1 MAWLCDFFFMDGSK
15 LSSSVGRCY
24 YHCFLQVLQEFLLCG
39 ITLNMNSD
47 LDFCFMVQNFQHV
60 LKAVKKKK
68 NHISNTFS
76 LPLSKLWQNR
86 SKTNCDIRD

>member
-39 ITLNMNSD
+39 ITRNMNSD

-68 NHISNTFS
+68 NSHFKHIFFTT
-76 LPLSKLWQNR
+76 LKALAK
-86 SKTNCDIRD
+86 